1 MRQLYWAILLLAFSA
16 IAASA
21 AEPHD
26 QASWSDWRAK
36 IEADYA
42 QTRLAVLKA
51 SDVLYLK
58 PGETAFLSADANGA
72 MRLKLEASKSDI
84 LSVAYDGEKADLK
97 RGALS
102 FDLLPFLAEA
112 KRYPVTDRYD
122 LAGGKTPL
130 EPGVEGLRVMLFDQ
144 DRAEAKAFEGANW
157 FEFDAAYA
165 AKARFI
171 PAAEMTPRDLQTERG
186 LWRRYYLAG
195 HARAKVKGGEV
206 DLPLYAPSD
215 DPSKIDYLFVSFTD
229 ETTGAETYGVGRYL
243 EFTEF
248 GPFPPK
254 ALAVDFNRAYN
265 PYCARSPHYNCPL
278 ALTHIPFAL
287 RAGEKT
293 PDKD

>member
-1 MRQLYWAILLLAFSA
+1 MLRAVFLIFLLAT
-16 IAASA
+16 AASA
-21 AEPHD
+21 RAEENYGE
-26 QASWSDWRAK
+26 AAWREWRAK
-36 IEADYA
+36 TEADYA

-72 MRLKLEASKSDI
+72 MRLKLEASKADI
-84 LSVAYDGEKADLK
+84 LSIAYDGEKADLK

-112 KRYPVTDRYD
+112 GRYPVTDRYD
-122 LAGGKTPL
+122 LSGGRTPL

-144 DRAEAKAFEGANW
+144 ERAEAKAFEGANW
-157 FEFDAAYA
+157 FEFDAAYIEK
-165 AKARFI
+165 AKFI
-171 PAAEMTPRDLQTERG
+171 PAAERTPRDLQTERG

-215 DPSKIDYLFVSFTD
+215 DPAKIDYLFVSFTD
-229 ETTGAETYGVGRYL
+229 ETTGGETYGVGRYL
-243 EFTEF
+243 DFAEF

-254 ALAVDFNRAYN
+254 TLTVDFNRAYN

>member
-1 MRQLYWAILLLAFSA
+1 MLRAVFLFLA
-16 IAASA
+16 AAFA
-21 AEPHD
+21 ATAHAGGGDARDWEE
-26 QASWSDWRAK
+26 WRARV
-36 IEADYA
+36 EADYA

-58 PGETAFLSADANGA
+58 PGETAFLSADSAGA
-72 MRLKLEASKSDI
+72 MRLKLEASKADI

-112 KRYPVTDRYD
+112 GRYPVTDRYD
-122 LAGGKTPL
+122 LSGGKTPL

-144 DRAEAKAFEGANW
+144 ERAEAKAFEGANW
-157 FEFDAAYA
+157 FDFDDGYV
-165 AKARFI
+165 AKAKFSRST
-171 PAAEMTPRDLQTERG
+171 EMTPRDLQTERG
-186 LWRRYYLAG
+186 LWRRYFLAG
-195 HARAKVKGGEV
+195 HVRAKTPGGEV

-215 DPSKIDYLFVSFTD
+215 DPAKIGYLFVSFTD

-254 ALAVDFNRAYN
+254 TLTVDFNRAYN
-265 PYCARSPHYNCPL
+265 PYCALSPHYNCPL

-293 PDKD
+293 PDKG

>member
-1 MRQLYWAILLLAFSA
+1 MLRAVFLFFAAAFA
-16 IAASA
+16 TTA
-21 AEPHD
+21 
-26 QASWSDWRAK
+26 QAGGDSRSWEEWRARV
-36 IEADYA
+36 EADYA

-58 PGETAFLSADANGA
+58 PGETAHLSADANGV
-72 MRLKLEASKSDI
+72 MRLGLKESKSDI
-84 LSVAYDGEKADLK
+84 LSVAYDGEKAELK

-122 LAGGKTPL
+122 IAGGKTPL

-144 DRAEAKAFEGANW
+144 ERAEAKAFSGAEW
-157 FEFDAAYA
+157 FEFDAGYA
-165 AKARFI
+165 AKATFI

-215 DPSKIDYLFVSFTD
+215 DPAKIDYLFVSFTD

-243 EFTEF
+243 DFTEF

-278 ALTHIPFAL
+278 AMTHIPFAL

>member
-1 MRQLYWAILLLAFSA
+1 MRAGA
-16 IAASA
+16 IALSAFIAGAAFA

-26 QASWSDWRAK
+26 KTAWTEWRAK
-36 IEADYA
+36 TEAEYA
-42 QTRLAVLKA
+42 ETRLAILKA

-58 PGETAFLSADANGA
+58 PGETAFLSADGNGA
-72 MRLKLEASKSDI
+72 MRLGLEPSKGDI
-84 LSVAYDGEKADLK
+84 LSVAYDGEKAEMK
-97 RGALS
+97 RGAHSFDFLS
-102 FDLLPFLAEA
+102 FLADA

-122 LAGGKTPL
+122 LSGGKTPL

-144 DRAEAKAFEGANW
+144 ERAEAKAFAGGQW
-157 FEFDAAYA
+157 FGFDDAYVTK
-165 AKARFI
+165 AKFI

-186 LWRRYYLAG
+186 LWRRYFLAG
-195 HARAKVKGGEV
+195 HARAKVKSGEV

-215 DPSKIDYLFVSFTD
+215 EPAKIDYLFVSFTD

-243 EFTEF
+243 DFEDF
-248 GPFPPK
+248 GPFPPQ
-254 ALAVDFNRAYN
+254 ALTVDFNRAYN

-293 PDKD
+293 PDTD